1 MRELKG
7 LKESKGFTL
16 IELAIVLVI
25 IGILM
30 GLVLRG
36 SDLIEGA
43 KQKKVRDI
51 PRKWEVPIWTFY
63 DKKGYF
69 PGDTDAIKDGLID
82 TFNALKT
89 DLGGQSIAYP
99 PDSIEGV
106 SITINE
112 LTNPCNAG
120 ATVTRNVMLIGYVD
134 GTNATLDTT
143 LAQRLDEDIDGQVDG
158 TAGRVR
164 YCGNAGTTASAAW
177 PASGNTVA
185 TYFFDRIP

>member
-1 MRELKG
+1 MKKQGIR
-7 LKESKGFTL
+7 SQKGFTL

-36 SDLIEGA
+36 SDLIESA
-43 KQKKVRDI
+43 KSKKIRDI

-69 PGDTDAIKDGLID
+69 PGDTDATKDGLID
-82 TFNALKT
+82 SFANLKS

-106 SITINE
+106 SVNITE

-120 ATVTRNVMLIGYVD
+120 NTVTRNVMLIGYVD

-158 TAGRVR
+158 TVGRVR
-164 YCGNAGTTASAAW
+164 YCGPAGTTAAAAW
-177 PASGNTVA
+177 PASGNVVA

>member
-1 MRELKG
+1 MKKQGIR
-7 LKESKGFTL
+7 SQKGFTL

-36 SDLIEGA
+36 SDLIESA
-43 KQKKVRDI
+43 KSKKIRDI

-69 PGDTDAIKDGLID
+69 PGDTDDPKDGLID
-82 TFNALKT
+82 AFANLKS

-106 SITINE
+106 SITIKE

-143 LAQRLDEDIDGQVDG
+143 YAQRLDEDIDGQVDG

-164 YCGNAGTTASAAW
+164 YCGAAGTTAAAVW
-177 PASGNTVA
+177 PASGNVVA